1 LILDAAPA
9 VADDGGRS
17 LGIGQAVALAVQHN
31 PKLAAASVTVVG
43 SEEGIVAAS
52 GADDFLWD
60 ASAGW
65 ARSRDA
71 IVPGTPVQQTHADD
85 VLLSTALTR
94 PLATGGA
101 LGLRLSADL
110 SQADYSSELGDGSG
124 TLAPSTVD
132 TRLAS
137 LSLFGAHP
145 LLRGAGTNTARAQRR
160 RARAARDIAGLQRE
174 AVAAG
179 LVRDVVVACWN
190 ALLASE
196 EAEIRRALTESARQQ
211 LQAVQAGIGV
221 GKQPP
226 SAAAEVVVAVALR
239 QDDAIA
245 GEDAARAASVD
256 LAKLLGA
263 EVDEPAAETKIVE
276 PLDPAIDDRRWSFES
291 AATAAMERNPEL
303 ALARARGQAAT
314 IDVEVGENGL
324 LPQLDLAA
332 SGGIRGNAEN
342 FGGALGQLGGAR
354 SYDVQVGLVFQ
365 EPLGR
370 RSAKGNLGVA
380 RAERQRAKLSEADI
394 TAQVRSAVLR
404 QVGLI
409 QTARRRIGALSET
422 VQAATLDLD
431 AERARFQVGRATN
444 FDVLRRQEELA
455 QARVHVLHAKVDYWC
470 ATAGLEALTGEI
482 LGRYGVVVR

>member
-1 LILDAAPA
+1 MLDAPSATA
-9 VADDGGRS
+9 GDAGRS
-17 LGIGQAVALAVQHN
+17 LGIGQAVAMAVRHN
-31 PKLAAASVTVVG
+31 PKLAAASIAVVSG
-43 SEEGIVAAS
+43 DEGILAAS
-52 GADDFLWD
+52 GIDDFLWD

-65 ARSRDA
+65 ARSRNA
-71 IVPGTPVQQTHADD
+71 IVPGTPVQQTHSDEL
-85 VLLSTALTR
+85 LLSTALTR

-110 SQADYSSELGDGSG
+110 SQVDYLSDLGDGSG
-124 TLAPSTVD
+124 RLAPSTVD
-132 TRLAS
+132 TRLTS
-137 LSLFGAHP
+137 LSLFGSHP

-190 ALLASE
+190 TLLTAE
-196 EAEIRRALTESARQQ
+196 ETEIRRALTDSARQQ

-226 SAAAEVVVAVALR
+226 SAAAEVAVAVALR
-239 QDDAIA
+239 QDDAIV
-245 GEDAARAASVD
+245 GEDAARAASIE
-256 LAKLLGA
+256 LARLLGGG
-263 EVDEPAAETKIVE
+263 VDEPAAETKIVD
-276 PLDPAIDDRRWSFES
+276 PLDPAAIDRDWSFEN
-291 AATAAMERNPEL
+291 AVAAAMERNPEL

-332 SGGIRGNAEN
+332 SGGIRGNADN
-342 FGGALGQLGGAR
+342 FGGALGQLGGGR

-365 EPLGR
+365 EPIGR
-370 RSAKGNLGVA
+370 RSAKGSLGVA
-380 RAERQRAKLSEADI
+380 RAERTRAKLSEADI

-409 QTARRRIGALSET
+409 KTAGRRIGALSET
-422 VQAATLDLD
+422 VTAATLDLD
-431 AERARFQVGRATN
+431 AERARFLVGRATN

-455 QARVHVLHAKVDYWC
+455 QARIHVLHAKVDYWC
-470 ATAGLEALTGEI
+470 ATASLEALTGEI
-482 LGRYGVVVR
+482 LGHYGVVVQ

>member
-1 LILDAAPA
+1 
-9 VADDGGRS
+9 
-17 LGIGQAVALAVQHN
+17 
-31 PKLAAASVTVVG
+31 
-43 SEEGIVAAS
+43 
-52 GADDFLWD
+52 
-60 ASAGW
+60 W
-65 ARSRDA
+65 AKSRNA

-85 VLLSTALTR
+85 LLLSTAVTR

-110 SQADYSSELGDGSG
+110 SQADYLSDLGDGSG
-124 TLAPSTVD
+124 KLAPSTVD
-132 TRLAS
+132 TRLTS
-137 LSLFGAHP
+137 LSLFGSHP

-160 RARAARDIAGLQRE
+160 RARAARDIAGLQRD

-190 ALLASE
+190 TLLTAE
-196 EAEIRRALTESARQQ
+196 ETEIRRALTESAREQ

-226 SAAAEVVVAVALR
+226 SAAAEVAVAVALR

-245 GEDAARAASVD
+245 GEDAARAAAIE
-256 LAKLLGA
+256 LARLLGGD
-263 EVDEPAAETKIVE
+263 VDEPVAETTIVE
-276 PLDPAIDDRRWSFES
+276 PLDSATIDGGWSFDS
-291 AATAAMERNPEL
+291 AVAAAMERNPEL
-303 ALARARGQAAT
+303 ALARARGQAST

-332 SGGIRGNAEN
+332 AGGIRGNADN

-370 RSAKGNLGVA
+370 RWAKGSLGVA
-380 RAERQRAKLSEADI
+380 RAERQRARLSEADI
-394 TAQVRSAVLR
+394 IAQVRSAVLR

-409 QTARRRIGALSET
+409 KAASRRMAALSET
-422 VQAATLDLD
+422 VKAATLDLD

-455 QARVHVLHAKVDYWC
+455 QARIHVVHAKVDYWC
-470 ATAGLEALTGEI
+470 ATANLEALTGDI
-482 LGRYGVVVR
+482 LGHYRVVVR